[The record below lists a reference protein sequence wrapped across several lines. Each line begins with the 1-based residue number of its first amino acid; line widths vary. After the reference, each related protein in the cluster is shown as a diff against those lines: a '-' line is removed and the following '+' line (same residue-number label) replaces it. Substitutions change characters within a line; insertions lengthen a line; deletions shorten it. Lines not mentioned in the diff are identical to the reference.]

1 MILFNGLC
9 MRQVFGGELAF
20 VFAELPTLAVMHYVL
35 RISLAMHASSAMAV
49 TFRNLA
55 HNVPAY
61 PSLPAFA
68 GNERVCNVPASF
80 HSFSKIFLISSISKF
95 IKST

>member
-1 MILFNGLC
+1 

-20 VFAELPTLAVMHYVL
+20 VFAKLPTLAVMHYVL

-55 HNVPAY
+55 YNGSHSRRWGV
-61 PSLPAFA
+61 LPHLACYA
-68 GNERVCNVPASF
+68 V
-80 HSFSKIFLISSISKF
+80 L
-95 IKST
+95 

>member
-1 MILFNGLC
+1 MCYNGLC

-20 VFAELPTLAVMHYVL
+20 VFAKLPTLAVMHYVL

-55 HNVPAY
+55 YN
-61 PSLPAFA
+61 L
-68 GNERVCNVPASF
+68 
-80 HSFSKIFLISSISKF
+80 KIDALRIFF
-95 IKST
+95 IQMTSEQNFWTIKR

>member
-1 MILFNGLC
+1 

-55 HNVPAY
+55 HTLCWQKFPL
-61 PSLPAFA
+61 LPIALA
-68 GNERVCNVPASF
+68 R
-80 HSFSKIFLISSISKF
+80 
-95 IKST
+95 

>member
-1 MILFNGLC
+1 MFVLFIILKFLNVFDLIMCYNGLC

-55 HNVPAY
+55 HNGP
-61 PSLPAFA
+61 
-68 GNERVCNVPASF
+68 
-80 HSFSKIFLISSISKF
+80 HSRRWGV
-95 IKST
+95 

>member
-1 MILFNGLC
+1 MVGNGLC

-55 HNVPAY
+55 HNV
-61 PSLPAFA
+61 S
-68 GNERVCNVPASF
+68 
-80 HSFSKIFLISSISKF
+80 HSRSSQLLLAIDGYALLCPVFLLF
-95 IKST
+95 L

>member
-1 MILFNGLC
+1 

-35 RISLAMHASSAMAV
+35 RISLAMHANSAMAV

-55 HNVPAY
+55 YN
-61 PSLPAFA
+61 
-68 GNERVCNVPASF
+68 G
-80 HSFSKIFLISSISKF
+80 
-95 IKST
+95 